1 MNICG
6 KGNFPECQFFTT
18 GGCVSPS
25 NCIYKIKQDFNTRAT
40 SNAMEISRNAEIARL
55 TAENSEL
62 RARLDKA
69 VELPVPLETPILKV
83 WKNRVPEDDARM
95 SFVDT
100 WEITTINFK
109 LEHYPLWGKFYFPNT
124 EEGKKAAEARLK
136 EMKEKNNG

>member
-18 GGCVSPS
+18 SGCVSPS

>member
-124 EEGKKAAEARLK
+124 EEGKKAAETRLK

>member
-1 MNICG
+1 MN
-6 KGNFPECQFFTT
+6 
-18 GGCVSPS
+18 
-25 NCIYKIKQDFNTRAT
+25 KIKEFFQSLVKAGAIPQEPANYDAAT
-40 SNAMEISRNAEIARL
+40 LKIYIDHLE
-55 TAENSEL
+55 AENTAL